1 MILVSHRSHESHRSI
16 HRYRSYV
23 AIRMANAS
31 ETMRSSVRFLGRAK
45 RKHCEICVKQQ
56 SLA

>member
-23 AIRMANAS
+23 AIQMANAS
-31 ETMRSSVRFLGRAK
+31 ETMRSSVRFVRS
-45 RKHCEICVKQQ
+45 V
-56 SLA
+56 